1 MAAGTSTI
9 MNKDRFLS
17 LDIFRGLTICLMI
30 IVNSPGK
37 GASLYPYLVHA
48 KWLGFTLADLVFPS
62 FMFAVGNAMS
72 FSMQGDAFISQGDF
86 LKKIFTRTIL
96 VFLIGYLMYWF
107 PFVHLDA
114 DGGWVIK
121 PFSETRV
128 MGVLQRIALAYCC
141 AALLIHYFSSRQV
154 LFISGFLL
162 LAYWAALYLFG
173 DAGQELTIGG
183 NAIKKFDLL
192 LLSEGHIYKKDAMP
206 FDPEGILSTLPS
218 IVNVIA
224 GYLAGNF
231 IRQKGKTYECL
242 VKLMVVGV
250 MLVSLAL
257 WWGLIFPISKK
268 LWTSSFTLY
277 TIGIDILIISV
288 LVYLIEIRKFEYG
301 TYFFKVFG
309 KNPLFIYLLSELAYV
324 VLVMIKLPS
333 GQSVF
338 EWISKVIFQTIAPG
352 SFGSLLT
359 GIWFMLMCWL
369 AGCWLD
375 KRKIYIK
382 L

>member
-1 MAAGTSTI
+1 